1 MKPEPIL
8 AYSIKRW
15 EMRDILV
22 FLLVIISILL
32 AGWALQSKKTKY
44 VIIVVEES
52 VKDDVRYYRAKSKE
66 KIEKFM
72 MRKMGI

>member
-1 MKPEPIL
+1 MEPEPRL

-22 FLLVIISILL
+22 LLLVIISILL